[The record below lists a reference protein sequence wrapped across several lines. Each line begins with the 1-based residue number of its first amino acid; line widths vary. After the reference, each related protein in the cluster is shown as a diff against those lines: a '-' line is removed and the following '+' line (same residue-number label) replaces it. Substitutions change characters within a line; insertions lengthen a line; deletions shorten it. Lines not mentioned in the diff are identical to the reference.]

1 MNNNKLIN
9 QIWNFCRKYDLVMV
23 AKSKTAGPVWNI
35 RGDPRQTFYTDISW
49 DCRHLKTTDPVSWSV
64 YDENYILYRTENSF
78 VLFVLS
84 PISEKGT
91 VWPTY

>member
-35 RGDPRQTFYTDISW
+35 RGIHGRHLTQTFHEIAATW
-49 DCRHLKTTDPVSWSV
+49 KLTTPCHDRSN
-64 YDENYILYRTENSF
+64 ENYILYRTENSF